1 MDVVVRVVGT
11 YLWLIKCGG
20 KLSLTWGWSY
30 YFVFG
35 DIMIMNGGFWYRL
48 HREYEDSS
56 INSSDARS
64 DVTDIM

>member
-1 MDVVVRVVGT
+1 
-11 YLWLIKCGG
+11 
-20 KLSLTWGWSY
+20 
-30 YFVFG
+30 
-35 DIMIMNGGFWYRL
+35 MNGGFWYRL